1 MRINE
6 YKDLNEFTLQYCGF
20 WNPSEGKW
28 LGLEFEYKGKIYRF
42 QTGPMF
48 EKEKPVLPNGKQGE
62 FCVYEMVCKK
72 ESYPFCDRYELIGWY
87 SDMDDVLENCVI
99 DGEKF
104 KNVIQDDNT
113 RILAQD

>member
-1 MRINE
+1 M
-6 YKDLNEFTLQYCGF
+6 
-20 WNPSEGKW
+20 
-28 LGLEFEYKGKIYRF
+28 
-42 QTGPMF
+42 
-48 EKEKPVLPNGKQGE
+48 
-62 FCVYEMVCKK
+62 
-72 ESYPFCDRYELIGWY
+72 IGWY